1 MDRNL
6 LRQLKHDFDIS
17 EDLILNGNNI
27 FTYNQSNKE
36 FIYYNQCSLA
46 INCAGDSLLVRSSN
60 KKLLDELEK
69 SYKDY
74 PAVWFMEFDNIR
86 KLEEILTKHDMTVKN
101 MGPLMT
107 TSRDF
112 RRIESTYEFTRLKKK
127 DFIKFKGITKF
138 AFAFDDDDRMA
149 LAYYDKDKL
158 IAIVSASYN
167 SKYLWEIGV
176 EKFSYDSIY
185 RNVASYLVNN
195 LTFLVKK
202 ENPDV
207 STIYTTQF
215 SHTKSINVAI
225 NAGYQFSLSLIAA
238 D

>member
-74 PAVWFMEFDNIR
+74 PAVCLWNLII
-86 KLEEILTKHDMTVKN
+86 LEN
-101 MGPLMT
+101 
-107 TSRDF
+107 
-112 RRIESTYEFTRLKKK
+112 LKK
-127 DFIKFKGITKF
+127 
-138 AFAFDDDDRMA
+138 
-149 LAYYDKDKL
+149 
-158 IAIVSASYN
+158 
-167 SKYLWEIGV
+167 
-176 EKFSYDSIY
+176 
-185 RNVASYLVNN
+185 
-195 LTFLVKK
+195 FLQ
-202 ENPDV
+202 N
-207 STIYTTQF
+207 TI
-215 SHTKSINVAI
+215 
-225 NAGYQFSLSLIAA
+225 
-238 D
+238 